1 MKIIQITLLSAALV
15 LSAACGGQETPA
27 AGEPETSTVP
37 PVAEPLVTDTT
48 PAQPDTSAGA
58 TILVL
63 LEDNAIGMPTE
74 DLAPGP
80 LVFTVRNGG
89 TQVHGFSI
97 EGGETK
103 VQLAETLSPGGEASL
118 STNLTAG
125 TYRAFCQVH
134 VTDPSGIAQGPGGE
148 SVEFR
153 LGP

>member
-1 MKIIQITLLSAALV
+1 MKVIQITLLLAALI
-15 LSAACGGQETPA
+15 LMAACGGQETPA

-37 PVAEPLVTDTT
+37 PVAAPLATDTT

-89 TQVHGFSI
+89 TEVHGFSI
-97 EGGETK
+97 EGGEVK
-103 VQLAETLSPGGEASL
+103 VQLAETLAPGGEASL
-118 STNLTAG
+118 STTLAAG

-134 VTDPSGIAQGPGGE
+134 VTDPAGIAGAPSGE
-148 SVEFR
+148 AVEFR
-153 LGP
+153 VGP